1 MQQPPE
7 DWQPTFE
14 ERNVGATSM
23 IARDG
28 RRINR
33 ASEPLATT
41 RSQPLHYSNIS
52 VRTMVPPAV
61 DAPLILQRVDEVHT
75 ILNMLSEPTTS
86 VVVLTGDPGAGKSI
100 LASLVY
106 RHLEGVAQ
114 EGVFAIQRFV
124 WLSIGPN
131 ATLPD
136 VIAAILDSLS
146 VGTAD
151 FLLLKP
157 GQQITLLMESLRQAR
172 QGVFVVLDQFD
183 EVLDAG
189 NYAEPVGRGAVALF
203 LEALQQD
210 IGASRLLLTSY
221 RSPFA
226 STGAQQARIRS
237 YFVSRVSMPEGVALL
252 QQRGVV
258 GTPQELSLVW
268 QRCAGHVYALV
279 LFSVLSALSGFAM
292 SYLLDS
298 PDYAP
303 MWSGEVTANLVRAAS
318 YFLNPVQRTL
328 MCALCLFS
336 EPAPIEGIMMAIM
349 GENAAIDEKGDRLFT
364 FEREL
369 GVLTSLSLV
378 QSSSDGKGER
388 NYILP
393 LLPRQFMLAHYLD
406 SSKGHPGRSAT
417 SALGVTT
424 GPGLT
429 MDNPEAREIAVA
441 AGHIRVAA
449 YYGKLA
455 QRLCP
460 STGFRNGPQD
470 VEPLLAQI
478 YHLCLGWHWQQA
490 YDLLLAAGLSESM
503 LQWGAWNTL
512 IRLYAAMIQPHGIL
526 TRRDEGQV
534 CSQLGLLYGRLG
546 DYARSHAYYI
556 QALAIQREI
565 GDRHGEAVTLTN
577 QGEILR
583 GQGEVQQARA
593 NFEQALLLNKQEDDP
608 HLESV
613 LLHNLGLLSQNE
625 KDYQQ
630 AFRYYVEALKLAR
643 RLQESFNEGMIL
655 TNMGMLLYE
664 RGRPAEALKLLF
676 SALRLRQSIGD
687 PGVRPVVQFLNTLE
701 QKMGADAF
709 ARLRQG

>member
-1 MQQPPE
+1 
-7 DWQPTFE
+7 
-14 ERNVGATSM
+14 
-23 IARDG
+23 
-28 RRINR
+28 
-33 ASEPLATT
+33 
-41 RSQPLHYSNIS
+41 
-52 VRTMVPPAV
+52 MVPPAA
-61 DAPLILQRVDEVHT
+61 DDPLISQRVDEVQT
-75 ILNMLSEPTTS
+75 ILNMLSESTTS
-86 VVVLTGDPGAGKSI
+86 VVVLTGDPGAGKSM

-106 RHLEGVAQ
+106 RHLAGVVQ
-114 EGVFAIQRFV
+114 ERASALERFV

-146 VGTAD
+146 LRTAD

-157 GQQITLLMESLRQAR
+157 EQQISLLMERLRHAR
-172 QGVFVVLDQFD
+172 QGVFIVLDQFD
-183 EVLDAG
+183 ELLDAG
-189 NYAEPVGRGAVALF
+189 NYAEPVGRGAVTLF

-210 IGASRLLLTSY
+210 IGACRFLLTSY

-226 STGAQQARIRS
+226 APGSQQARIRS

-258 GTPQELSLVW
+258 GTSQELSIVW
-268 QRCAGHVYALV
+268 QRCAGHIYALV

-298 PDYAP
+298 PDYTP
-303 MWSGEVTANLVRAAS
+303 IWSGEVTVNLVRAVS

-328 MCALCLFS
+328 MRALSLFS
-336 EPAPIEGIMMAIM
+336 EPVPIQGVMMAIM
-349 GENAAIDEKGDRLFT
+349 GGSGGRPQGMAPTSENEDRLFT
-364 FEREL
+364 FESEL
-369 GVLTSLSLV
+369 DVLTSLSLV
-378 QSSSDGKGER
+378 QSSTDEKDER
-388 NYILP
+388 NYMLP
-393 LLPRQFMLAHYLD
+393 LLLRQFMLAHYLD
-406 SSKGHPGRSAT
+406 SSMGRRGRNAT

-460 STGFRNGPQD
+460 STGLRNGLQD

-478 YHLCLGWHWQQA
+478 YHLSLGWHWQQA
-490 YDLLLAAGLSESM
+490 YDLLLAEGLSESM

-512 IRLYAAMIQPHGIL
+512 IRLYTAMISPYGIL

-546 DYARSHAYYI
+546 DYARSHAYYV
-556 QALAIQREI
+556 QALAIEREI
-565 GDRHGEAVTLTN
+565 GDRHGEAVTLAN

-608 HLESV
+608 HLEIV

-625 KDYQQ
+625 KDSRQ
-630 AFRYYVEALKLAR
+630 AFHYYVEALRLAR
-643 RLQESFNEGMIL
+643 HLQESFNQGMIL

-664 RGRPAEALKLLF
+664 QGRTAEALKLLF

-687 PGVRPVVQFLNTLE
+687 PGVGPFELFLNTLE
-701 QKMGADAF
+701 QKMGAEAF